1 MSHTSLKIYARII
14 NSLHRGFTIA
24 SYNVQQ
30 SGDNVFYKGESL
42 WFAIDLS
49 GVRSEGYVSALFGFN
64 SRSGVRDVTT
74 PVPDYPLSLP
84 YEFRSEMNWL
94 DFSGTSNP
102 LGTPKSFIRA
112 IHTALVDGE
121 LNYIPDKN
129 AYAFRTSLARHFGLS
144 PESFLAGASVA
155 DMIRAA
161 AQTYQP
167 CRVGVFSPVPAEYML
182 SIENA
187 GHEVLELS
195 SPHGF
200 VVPDAQ
206 SVIKEHGN
214 FQAAVLANPTYPTS
228 RLLST
233 EILMNYLEHC
243 AWVIVDEHLI
253 ELTLG
258 GESVVPLTER
268 YSNLIVIRSMSSI
281 FAMPGIP
288 ISYCIA
294 HPQTIS
300 HIERFFDPSNISM
313 FAEVLGDC
321 ALSEGDYMEQTH
333 EFLDAEIPWMQ
344 CMLNLIPGIHIFP
357 AEANFVMCSFE
368 NNDSMD
374 LAVSDTA
381 ELVLRLQ
388 LAGFLV
394 RELGGMPGID
404 CGKYFCV
411 AVRKREDNEKLLA
424 ALREI
429 IVRIP

>member
-1 MSHTSLKIYARII
+1 
-14 NSLHRGFTIA
+14 
-24 SYNVQQ
+24 
-30 SGDNVFYKGESL
+30 
-42 WFAIDLS
+42 
-49 GVRSEGYVSALFGFN
+49 
-64 SRSGVRDVTT
+64 
-74 PVPDYPLSLP
+74 
-84 YEFRSEMNWL
+84 MNWV

-129 AYAFRTSLARHFGLS
+129 GYTFRNALARNFNLT
-144 PESFLAGASVA
+144 PECFLVGASVP

-167 CRVGVFSPVPAEYML
+167 CRVGVFSPAPVEYL
-182 SIENA
+182 LAIENV
-187 GHEVLELS
+187 GHTAVELT

-200 VVPDAQ
+200 VVPDVETALRD
-206 SVIKEHGN
+206 SIGFE
-214 FQAAVLANPTYPTS
+214 AAVLANPTYPTS

-233 EILMNYLEHC
+233 EILLNYLEHC
-243 AWVIVDEHLI
+243 SWVLVDEHLI

-268 YSNLIVIRSMSSI
+268 YPNLIVIRSLSSM

-294 HPQTIS
+294 HPHTIEQ
-300 HIERFFDPSNISM
+300 IERFCDSSNISM
-313 FAEVLGDC
+313 FAEVLGEC
-321 ALSEGDYMEQTH
+321 ALAENDYLEQTRD
-333 EFLDAEIPWMQ
+333 FLDAEIPWMQ

-368 NNDSMD
+368 NSDSMD
-374 LAVSDTA
+374 LAVTDTA

-394 RELGGMPGID
+394 RQLEGMPGIEG
-404 CGKYFCV
+404 GKYFCV

-429 IVRIP
+429 IVRRP